1 MKKERV
7 TVGIS
12 ARHLHLSQAD
22 LEKLFGVGY
31 TLNPTKPLSQPG
43 QFSCAETV
51 AVYGPKGFFPK
62 VRILGPVRRQTQIEI
77 SRSDAFVLGLDP
89 PVRDSGSL
97 TGSPGAKLVGPAGE
111 VTLTEGVIVAQRH
124 LHLHTSDAER
134 LGLKDRDLVSARL
147 EGPRALVFENVLVRV
162 ADNFALD
169 LHLDTDE
176 ANAAG
181 ARNGDP
187 ATIIIS

>member
-1 MKKERV
+1 MKEERV

-22 LEKLFGVGY
+22 LEKLFGAGY
-31 TLNPTKPLSQPG
+31 TLTPTKPLSQPG

-51 AVYGPKGFFPK
+51 AVHGPKGFFPK

-89 PVRDSGSL
+89 PIRDSGSL
-97 TGSPGAKLVGPAGE
+97 AGSPGAKLVGPAGE
-111 VTLTEGVIVAQRH
+111 VTLAEGVIVAQRH

-147 EGPRALVFENVLVRV
+147 EGPRGLVFENVLVRV